1 MRYVV
6 TSLIGLTLA
15 AGTCQSPQ
23 GLTPPPVPPEEI
35 PNRSLIICSQPFEIS
50 IEENR
55 RCEQSTILA
64 ARAEGLVVWSRDD
77 LEIPQTKK
85 VSSSDPEFKQFL
97 LNLGVEHI
105 FIIGMT
111 RIGWSIDYLR
121 TDQTAIVT
129 RSDGQKEWVLPPPPN
144 CGVII
149 NGSKEIKAQGNS
161 LELSNHIIESM
172 AFSGDCRRITM
183 LHMNRCGLSQIPKAV
198 WQLDSLKHL
207 YLDGNNLTSIEI
219 SERVQLERL
228 SLNENQVSVFKPG
241 NRSTVDQVFLRK
253 NSMARFPS
261 EILKLQPKYLDFSR
275 NAIEDLGSLPSNSS
289 VQSLKLAFNRLQN
302 CGNLQNLSKL
312 RSLGL
317 EYNRID
323 HCALPSSIESLGLDG
338 NAFVSIESITGA
350 TRLKNLAMPCNPLND
365 LSTIQRFGSLE
376 LLDIRYTLLE
386 PNIEIPGV
394 TIWQGNKWNPK
405 CNGA

>member
-1 MRYVV
+1 
-6 TSLIGLTLA
+6 
-15 AGTCQSPQ
+15 
-23 GLTPPPVPPEEI
+23 
-35 PNRSLIICSQPFEIS
+35 
-50 IEENR
+50 
-55 RCEQSTILA
+55 
-64 ARAEGLVVWSRDD
+64 
-77 LEIPQTKK
+77 
-85 VSSSDPEFKQFL
+85 
-97 LNLGVEHI
+97 
-105 FIIGMT
+105 
-111 RIGWSIDYLR
+111 
-121 TDQTAIVT
+121 
-129 RSDGQKEWVLPPPPN
+129 
-144 CGVII
+144 
-149 NGSKEIKAQGNS
+149 
-161 LELSNHIIESM
+161 
-172 AFSGDCRRITM
+172 
-183 LHMNRCGLSQIPKAV
+183 AV

-350 TRLKNLAMPCNPLND
+350 TRLKNLGMPCNPLND
-365 LSTIQRFGSLE
+365 LSTIQRF
-376 LLDIRYTLLE
+376 
-386 PNIEIPGV
+386 
-394 TIWQGNKWNPK
+394 
-405 CNGA
+405 